1 MLETLLVAL
10 LAALAKELEPIAVK
24 IVERIMRGED
34 PMDALDAERVGE
46 ILPHPSKLALA
57 RAIERAQRGLP
68 PEDGAP
74 SAPSD
79 R

>member
-1 MLETLLVAL
+1 MFETIAAALLVAL
-10 LAALAKELEPIAVK
+10 GKELEPLVAKV
-24 IVERIMRGED
+24 VERILNGED
-34 PMDALDAERVGE
+34 PMTALDAERVGE